1 MYFKFVVAFSYI
13 YTSLIFLFLFL
24 GLFYK
29 KCKFFIKRFSTFLF
43 FFVFLV
49 FMYFFLLFFFL
60 FNDRSISLKTITNR
74 KFRPRK
80 YLGLCLLLCI
90 SLYC

>member
-49 FMYFFLLFFFL
+49 FMYFFYFFSFCL
-60 FNDRSISLKTITNR
+60 MIEAFHLKQLQIAS
-74 KFRPRK
+74 FD
-80 YLGLCLLLCI
+80 LGNI
-90 SLYC
+90 